1 MIVFVC
7 IMLRLYKHSGQI
19 YTRFLSTLQRGVFN
33 TNKQQGFT
41 YFWPLNSSFYLAFII
56 FIFVRNVR
64 MLPIVEALS
73 TLFQVLTLIQR
84 LRTFITDKMP
94 NPSWPAASLT
104 DSCYRAPRI
113 SHDRPSASDWLRY
126 MKRLS

>member
-7 IMLRLYKHSGQI
+7 IMIRLYKHTGQI

-33 TNKQQGFT
+33 TNNLGFI
-41 YFWPLNSSFYLAFII
+41 YFWPLNNSFYLSFIV
-56 FIFVRNVR
+56 FIFVRNVP

-84 LRTFITDKMP
+84 LMTLITDKMP
-94 NPSWPAASLT
+94 NPSWPAAYLT

-113 SHDRPSASDWLRY
+113 SRNRPSASDWLRY
-126 MKRLS
+126 MKLLS